1 MSRSGYFKDLGNFGQ
16 QILNQVAS
24 DIRSNA
30 ENLVFSFGQEGSQ
43 QNPQRNNSE
52 NQGSDQP
59 SSKTSRSEASTPS
72 GGSSRTPPG
81 GPPRA
86 RRSSSASSSQATT
99 PDEVAGDWLNSVSWF
114 YISSYY
120 LVRFFERVSN
130 FFSNLT
136 WCTLKEFGSLGNL
149 ICREL
154 KQNIIDF
161 LPSSRDSNC
170 CFIILCK

>member
-1 MSRSGYFKDLGNFGQ
+1 MNNGRKILNVLERQVLRDQDQCRRHVLKHRRHCHQVQHLRRVHQSQNHHRIGPWLQKIMSRSGYFKDLGNFGQ

-99 PDEVAGDWLNSVSWF
+99 PDEVAGDWLNSVS
-114 YISSYY
+114 
-120 LVRFFERVSN
+120 
-130 FFSNLT
+130 
-136 WCTLKEFGSLGNL
+136 
-149 ICREL
+149 
-154 KQNIIDF
+154 
-161 LPSSRDSNC
+161 
-170 CFIILCK
+170 

>member
-30 ENLVFSFGQEGSQ
+30 ENLVFSFGQESQ
-43 QNPQRNNSE
+43 QNPRNNPD
-52 NQGSDQP
+52 QGSDQP

-86 RRSSSASSSQATT
+86 RRSSSANSSQATT
-99 PDEVAGDWLNSVSWF
+99 PDEVAGDWLNSVSK
-114 YISSYY
+114 
-120 LVRFFERVSN
+120 V
-130 FFSNLT
+130 
-136 WCTLKEFGSLGNL
+136 
-149 ICREL
+149 
-154 KQNIIDF
+154 
-161 LPSSRDSNC
+161 
-170 CFIILCK
+170 

>member
-43 QNPQRNNSE
+43 QQNPRNNPD
-52 NQGSDQP
+52 QGSDQP
-59 SSKTSRSEASTPS
+59 SNKTSRSEASTPS
-72 GGSSRTPPG
+72 GGSSRTPPPSE

-99 PDEVAGDWLNSVSWF
+99 PDEVAGDWLNSVSF
-114 YISSYY
+114 
-120 LVRFFERVSN
+120 
-130 FFSNLT
+130 
-136 WCTLKEFGSLGNL
+136 L
-149 ICREL
+149 I
-154 KQNIIDF
+154 K
-161 LPSSRDSNC
+161 ST
-170 CFIILCK
+170 